1 MTLYTY
7 TYYTERVCERKRVS
21 GEIENIY
28 GPTYIC
34 GIEKNALIENVQ
46 VNSSLYKQYDLFNRG
61 NINYWM

>member
-34 GIEKNALIENVQ
+34 GIEKNALIENV
-46 VNSSLYKQYDLFNRG
+46 
-61 NINYWM
+61 